1 MADEKKK
8 PAKAQD
14 DAKQVGKSENKVI
27 AWFKALP
34 KRIATPFKN
43 MANELKR
50 VTWPSKEK
58 LIRYSIIVLLFVLAM
73 MIIIGLFDLGSSSLI
88 DVIRG
93 KREYPDATATDIA
106 TVTDVAT
113 AADLATVTD
122 VVTPTDVTSD
132 TDLAAGTATPSDAED
147 ADTADETAAT
157 PSDAEDADTAD
168 EAATPSDVLSE
179 AGFVGEWKSEDG
191 QALTLN
197 EDGTFAFGEKSGT
210 WTLAEDKVTLT
221 AGDETE
227 TVLQV
232 EEDGTLSLTNEETG
246 EKTVFALPNNG

>member
-147 ADTADETAAT
+147 ADTADE
-157 PSDAEDADTAD
+157 
-168 EAATPSDVLSE
+168 AATPSDVLSE